1 MELPQPPV
9 LPGTPRGMNATRVG
23 TGLDRIAAHP
33 GIVGCALVDAHTGL
47 VWDSRA
53 AAASAEPVWEAAVDY
68 WRLHDRQKLH
78 FAGLG
83 TLGAAVMY
91 HSGGVLAVLPCC
103 SDPEVLLVAQG
114 EHRGVDWIALQRMAR
129 ALGRLLRDR
138 G

>member
-1 MELPQPPV
+1 
-9 LPGTPRGMNATRVG
+9 MNSTQVG
-23 TGLDRIAAHP
+23 AELDRMAAHP

-53 AAASAEPVWEAAVDY
+53 GAVNAQHMWEAAVDY

-91 HSGGVLAVLPCC
+91 HSGGVLAVFPCC
-103 SDPEVLLVAQG
+103 SDPDVLFVAHGQ
-114 EHRGVDWIALQRMAR
+114 HHGVDWIALQRMAR
-129 ALGRLLRDR
+129 KLGESLHRSA
-138 G
+138 